1 MAVRSPGQQ
10 RDWVVSPGE
19 ILAEALEERGMSQSE
34 LARRMGRPVKTI
46 NEIIHAKA
54 TVTPETALQLE
65 LVLGIPASLWVNL
78 EGSYRRHLAERE
90 SLAAFAGLADW
101 LKQFPVKDLARHG
114 FIDRNG
120 TTEKQVSQ
128 LLAFFGTANPDALER
143 RWGKP
148 LAQYRK
154 SVAYK
159 GSEQSRAAWLRWG
172 ELLAEDMDLEPVDA
186 RGLSVVASQLPRLS
200 RVAPLEAALDQARS
214 SLREVGVALI
224 VLPEFEGTRLSGA
237 ARWLPRGVAVAQLS
251 LRHKTD
257 DHLWFSLMH
266 EIGHILDRP
275 RHDFVDA
282 VEAPPSEYDD
292 PQAEQRA
299 NAFARDVLVASNALQ
314 AFLDRGRLDARSL
327 RSFAEE
333 VNVSP
338 GIIVGRLQHDG
349 VIPPGRHNSLKRT
362 VEFINP
368 ES

>member
-1 MAVRSPGQQ
+1 MAIRSPGQA
-10 RDWVVSPGE
+10 RDWAVSPGE

-90 SLAAFAGLADW
+90 SLAAFAGLEKW
-101 LKQFPVKDLARHG
+101 LKRFPVKDLARHG
-114 FIDRNG
+114 FIDKNG

-128 LLAFFGTANPDALER
+128 LLAFFGTANPEALES

-154 SVAYK
+154 SETYE
-159 GSEQSRAAWLRWG
+159 GSELSRAAWLRWG
-172 ELLAEDMDLEPVDA
+172 ELRAEDLDLPPVDV
-186 RGLSVVASQLPRLS
+186 RGLSVVAPQLPRLS
-200 RVAPLEAALDQARS
+200 RVAPLEAALDEARS
-214 SLREVGVALI
+214 SLGGVGVALV
-224 VLPEFEGTRLSGA
+224 VLPEFDGTRLSGA
-237 ARWLPRGVAVAQLS
+237 TRWLPRGVAVVQLS

-266 EIGHILDRP
+266 EIGHVLDRP

-282 VEAPPSEYDD
+282 LNAHSSDYDD
-292 PQAEQRA
+292 PEAEQRA
-299 NAFARDVLVASNALQ
+299 DAFARDALVDSTLLGE
-314 AFLDRGRLDARSL
+314 FLDQGHLDAPSV

-349 VIPPGRHNSLKRT
+349 VIPPSRHNSLKKT
-362 VEFINP
+362 VEFMT
-368 ES
+368 S

>member
-1 MAVRSPGQQ
+1 MAARSHGQQ
-10 RDWVVSPGE
+10 RDWIVSPGE

-90 SLAAFAGLADW
+90 TFAAFAGLADW

-114 FIDRNG
+114 FMDRNG
-120 TTEKQVSQ
+120 TTEKQVRQ
-128 LLAFFGTANPDALER
+128 LLAFFGTASPEALER
-143 RWGKP
+143 RWGEP

-154 SVAYK
+154 SATYK
-159 GSEQSRAAWLRWG
+159 GSERSRAAWLRWG

-186 RGLSVVASQLPRLS
+186 GALAAAASQLPRLS
-200 RVAPLEAALDQARS
+200 RVSPLEAALDEARS
-214 SLREVGVALI
+214 RLREVGVALV
-224 VLPEFEGTRLSGA
+224 VLPEFDGTRLSGA
-237 ARWLPRGVAVAQLS
+237 TRWLPRGIAVIQLS

-282 VEAPPSEYDD
+282 LHAHSSDYDD
-292 PQAEQRA
+292 PEAERRA
-299 NAFARDVLVASNALQ
+299 DAFARDALIDGVALRS
-314 AFLDRGRLDARSL
+314 FLDRGQLDAASV
-327 RSFAEE
+327 RSFAAEM
-333 VNVSP
+333 NVSP
-338 GIIVGRLQHDG
+338 GIIVGRLQHDE
-349 VIPPGRHNSLKRT
+349 VIPPNRHNSLKKT
-362 VEFINP
+362 VDFT
-368 ES
+368 ST